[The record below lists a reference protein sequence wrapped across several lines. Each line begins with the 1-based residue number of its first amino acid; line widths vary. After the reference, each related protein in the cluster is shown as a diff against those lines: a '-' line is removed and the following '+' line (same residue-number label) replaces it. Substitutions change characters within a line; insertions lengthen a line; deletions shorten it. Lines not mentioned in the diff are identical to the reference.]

1 MKHEFSLASK
11 LATLDVG
18 HAIYLDDD
26 DPVAEGRLTP
36 TQMERQVTNIV
47 SKSKKLTGRRF
58 TTSRCDAVMGRKMRP
73 ILRIERM
80 E

>member
-1 MKHEFSLASK
+1 MTAHAFSLASK

-18 HAIYLDDD
+18 DVILLPDDA
-26 DPVAEGRLTP
+26 PLMRA

-47 SKSKKLTGRRF
+47 TKSAKLAGRKFR
-58 TTSRCDAVMGRKMRP
+58 TSRCDTITQGRTLMHT
-73 ILRIERM
+73 LLIERT